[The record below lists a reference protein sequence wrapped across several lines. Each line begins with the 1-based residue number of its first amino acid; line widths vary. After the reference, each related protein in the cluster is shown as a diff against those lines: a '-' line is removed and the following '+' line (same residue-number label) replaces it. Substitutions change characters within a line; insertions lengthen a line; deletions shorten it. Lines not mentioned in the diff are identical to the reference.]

1 MWWWGM
7 DWNMAGMHF
16 SWFWGLI
23 ILWVIMG
30 KASRHGR
37 RGQSQRYQRHYAPQP
52 PLPPLTA
59 LAPKPAPTREEQLVA
74 LGERYAH
81 GEIDRA
87 EYETRRAQLMGE
99 APASTPQET
108 AEWPNLS

>member
-37 RGQSQRYQRHYAPQP
+37 RGNTR
-52 PLPPLTA
+52 
-59 LAPKPAPTREEQLVA
+59 LAQ
-74 LGERYAH
+74 
-81 GEIDRA
+81 
-87 EYETRRAQLMGE
+87 
-99 APASTPQET
+99 
-108 AEWPNLS
+108 